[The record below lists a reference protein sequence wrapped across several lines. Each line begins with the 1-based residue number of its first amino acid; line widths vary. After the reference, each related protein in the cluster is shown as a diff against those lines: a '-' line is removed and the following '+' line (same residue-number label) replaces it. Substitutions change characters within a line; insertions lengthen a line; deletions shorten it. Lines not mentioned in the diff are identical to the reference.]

1 VAPDLL
7 LLRVPDDRLV
17 KNRLHLDLRP
27 DDRAAE
33 VARLPGLSA
42 THADLRRGDV
52 SWLVLADPEGS
63 GFCVLRALPPQ

>member
-33 VARLPGLSA
+33 VARLPGPSA

-52 SWLVLADPEGS
+52 SRLVLADPEGS